1 MLYFCIFLY
10 LMGFLSTAMLMQEL
24 QNSGSDIAT
33 VKSLVIAAIWPAA
46 ILIAVFMAVFKHI
59 LRKD

>member
-1 MLYFCIFLY
+1 
-10 LMGFLSTAMLMQEL
+10 MGFLSTAMLMQEL